1 MTIKFMNKEH
11 YDFYNAKVQELNLYN
26 DRERQALIYVLSL
39 TENCRK
45 CFKDCCEGYYIK
57 PDALKHPWVTS
68 DDARAIRF
76 GFGLFSDDLPTVDVC
91 SANRRL
97 REARRYNASDLFCC
111 RLAPYFCEAIKIR
124 YPEYFND
131 ED

>member
-26 DRERQALIYVLSL
+26 DIERQALIYVLSL

-45 CFKDCCEGYYIK
+45 CFKDCFEGYYIK

-124 YPEYFND
+124 YPEYFDD

>member
-1 MTIKFMNKEH
+1 MTINFINQEH
-11 YDFYNAKVQELNLYN
+11 YDFYKSKVQELNLYN
-26 DRERQALIYVLSL
+26 DRERRALIYVLSL
-39 TENCRK
+39 TANCRK
-45 CFKDCCEGYYIK
+45 NFKDCFEGYYIK

-124 YPEYFND
+124 YPEYFD
-131 ED
+131 EED

>member
-1 MTIKFMNKEH
+1 MTIKFINEEH
-11 YDFYNAKVQELNLYN
+11 YVFYTSKVRELNLYM
-26 DRERQALIYVLSL
+26 DRERCALIYVLSL
-39 TENCRK
+39 TANCRK
-45 CFKDCCEGYYIK
+45 NFKDCFAGYYIQ

-76 GFGLFSDDLPTVDVC
+76 GFGLFSNDLPTVDAC
-91 SANRRL
+91 STNKRW

-124 YPEYFND
+124 YPEYFD
-131 ED
+131 KED

>member
-1 MTIKFMNKEH
+1 MTINFINQEH
-11 YDFYNAKVQELNLYN
+11 YDFYKAKVQELNLYN
-26 DRERQALIYVLSL
+26 DRERRALIYVLSL
-39 TENCRK
+39 TANCRK
-45 CFKDCCEGYYIK
+45 NFKDCFEGYYIK

-76 GFGLFSDDLPTVDVC
+76 GFGLFSDDLPTMDVC

-124 YPEYFND
+124 YPEYFD
-131 ED
+131 EED